1 MRRAFK
7 DGCRLKTD
15 LDYWMP
21 HQHPPG
27 EITPKRLPGL
37 IAPAVEGIAGEQR
50 AVEGAPGCDAV
61 VAGPSVVVLGASPGN
76 CTAVWGWIDAEALM
90 PLVDPVAAPTVD
102 PAGEI
107 ADEPGEFE
115 PDTFEL
121 GTFNGSEA
129 QPGEVTAPL
138 TDVPDIEQ
146 GVSVRPVP
154 LGLACVAPMVAE
166 AEGRAALGIGLTWA

>member
-1 MRRAFK
+1 MNGSIA
-7 DGCRLKTD
+7 
-15 LDYWMP
+15 
-21 HQHPPG
+21 
-27 EITPKRLPGL
+27 
-37 IAPAVEGIAGEQR
+37 APA
-50 AVEGAPGCDAV
+50 
-61 VAGPSVVVLGASPGN
+61 
-76 CTAVWGWIDAEALM
+76 
-90 PLVDPVAAPTVD
+90 VD

-129 QPGEVTAPL
+129 QPGEVTTPL

-146 GVSVRPVP
+146 SVRPVA
-154 LGLACVAPMVAE
+154 LGLACVAPVVAE

>member
-1 MRRAFK
+1 
-7 DGCRLKTD
+7 
-15 LDYWMP
+15 
-21 HQHPPG
+21 
-27 EITPKRLPGL
+27 
-37 IAPAVEGIAGEQR
+37 
-50 AVEGAPGCDAV
+50 
-61 VAGPSVVVLGASPGN
+61 
-76 CTAVWGWIDAEALM
+76 M
-90 PLVDPVAAPTVD
+90 PLVDPVAAPAVD

-107 ADEPGEFE
+107 ADEPGEFEPDTFEPDTFE

-146 GVSVRPVP
+146 GVSIRPVP
-154 LGLACVAPMVAE
+154 LGFACVAPVVAE

>member
-1 MRRAFK
+1 LI
-7 DGCRLKTD
+7 DG
-15 LDYWMP
+15 
-21 HQHPPG
+21 
-27 EITPKRLPGL
+27 
-37 IAPAVEGIAGEQR
+37 
-50 AVEGAPGCDAV
+50 
-61 VAGPSVVVLGASPGN
+61 
-76 CTAVWGWIDAEALM
+76 EALM
-90 PLVDPVAAPTVD
+90 PLVDPVAAPAVD

-146 GVSVRPVP
+146 SVRPVA
-154 LGLACVAPMVAE
+154 LGL
-166 AEGRAALGIGLTWA
+166 AALGIGLTWA